1 MHHLEKLAFQRP
13 TSTGEWNRISEHLS
27 YLPPREFHPS
37 SMGVA
42 VISCAADMVDF
53 WQAEKKKSED
63 HGWTLKS
70 SYKWGETTPICR
82 D

>member
-1 MHHLEKLAFQRP
+1 MILAFQRP
-13 TSTGEWNRISEHLS
+13 TSTGEFTGFLNTFLT
-27 YLPPREFHPS
+27 FHPFHNPS

-53 WQAEKKKSED
+53 WQAEKKTSED
-63 HGWTLKS
+63 HGRTQKS
-70 SYKWGETTPICR
+70 SYKQGETTPICR